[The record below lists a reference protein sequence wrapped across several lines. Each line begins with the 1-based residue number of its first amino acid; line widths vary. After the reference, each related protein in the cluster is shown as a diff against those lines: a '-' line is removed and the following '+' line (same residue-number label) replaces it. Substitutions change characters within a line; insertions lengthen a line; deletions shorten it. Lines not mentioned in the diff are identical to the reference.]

1 MQCIHLNVFGCNF
14 DVQKSYMG
22 NKANITQLLLTVN
35 RGDPDAYNK
44 LFEIVYDELRR
55 IANEQLNY
63 EYSDHTLSKTELVHE
78 AYIKLVD
85 QAKIDFNDR
94 THFYA
99 IAARSMRQ
107 LLVDYARKKKAEK
120 RGGGAK
126 PLPLDE
132 NILHIKKHAKNI
144 IELDEHLDQLSE
156 LDERLGQI
164 VELRFFAGLS
174 IKETAKMLDLSAST
188 VNRDWAKARGWLY
201 QRLKA
206 QHG

>member
-1 MQCIHLNVFGCNF
+1 MSDKQ
-14 DVQKSYMG
+14 D
-22 NKANITQLLLTVN
+22 ITQLLITIN
-35 RGDPDAYNK
+35 KGNQNAYKK
-44 LFEIVYDELRR
+44 LFELVYDELRR
-55 IANEQLNY
+55 IANRQLNY
-63 EYSDHTLSKTELVHE
+63 EYSDHTFSKTELVHE

-85 QAKIDFNDR
+85 QEKIDFNDR

-107 LLVDYARKKKAEK
+107 LLVDYARKKKADK
-120 RGGGAK
+120 RGGGQK

-132 NILHIKKHAKNI
+132 KKFHTKKHAESI
-144 IELDEHLDQLSE
+144 IELDEHLEQLSN

-174 IKETAKMLDLSAST
+174 IEETAKMLDLSAST

-201 QRLKA
+201 QRLKTD
-206 QHG
+206 HG

>member
-1 MQCIHLNVFGCNF
+1 M
-14 DVQKSYMG
+14 S
-22 NKANITQLLLTVN
+22 NKQNITQLLSTIN
-35 RGDPDAYNK
+35 RGDPNAYKK
-44 LFEIVYDELRR
+44 LFELVYDELRR
-55 IANEQLNY
+55 IANRQLNY
-63 EYSDHTLSKTELVHE
+63 EYSDHTFSKTELVHE
-78 AYIKLVD
+78 AYLKLVD
-85 QAKIDFNDR
+85 QSKIDFNDR

-107 LLVDYARKKKAEK
+107 LLVDYARKKKADK
-120 RGGGAK
+120 RGGGEK

-132 NILHIKKHAKNI
+132 NIFHIKKHAENI

-174 IKETAKMLDLSAST
+174 IEETAEMMELSTST

-201 QRLKA
+201 QKLKPD
-206 QHG
+206 HG